1 LETASGTCGE
11 RQVDRGLEGKGEG
24 GLRQA
29 GEEGTGSGRN
39 LEKHY
44 ATLHHN
50 LQSKKHKETE
60 PTKIGWEPG

>member
-1 LETASGTCGE
+1 M
-11 RQVDRGLEGKGEG
+11 DRGLEGKGEG